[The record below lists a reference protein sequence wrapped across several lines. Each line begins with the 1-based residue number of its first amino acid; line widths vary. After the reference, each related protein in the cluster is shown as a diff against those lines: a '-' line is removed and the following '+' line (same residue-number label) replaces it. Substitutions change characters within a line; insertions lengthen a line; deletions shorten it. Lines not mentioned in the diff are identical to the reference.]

1 MSLTELRKYG
11 MGFLL
16 IALLLFVIC
25 GCGNVGEEGGG
36 EEDDRCRDRRV
47 PSLQLHR
54 REWKEFRHRCR
65 ARAGGF
71 FARAQPQHA
80 QGEDDD
86 GANHPQPRRG
96 KGVGAVELDGNGVL
110 DGRGAGH
117 GRHGEGE

>member
-25 GCGNVGEEGGG
+25 GCGNVGEEEGGG

-65 ARAGGF
+65 ARAAAFSRMGY
-71 FARAQPQHA
+71 HA
-80 QGEDDD
+80 EIQRINWEKKD
-86 GANHPQPRRG
+86 ALLAS
-96 KGVGAVELDGNGVL
+96 VGLQYMCYTL
-110 DGRGAGH
+110 KT
-117 GRHGEGE
+117 